1 MKPGLSLADIDELP
15 VVLDLVTAG
24 RALGLGRTKSYQLA
38 KTGQFPCRL
47 IRAGKTYLV
56 PTAELL
62 TLLGLTPQR
71 GSTNPQP
78 KG

>member
-1 MKPGLSLADIDELP
+1 MKSGLVLGDIDELP

-24 RALGLGRTKSYQLA
+24 RILGFGRTKAYELA
-38 KTGQFPCRL
+38 RAGQFPCRL

-56 PTAELL
+56 PTVELL
-62 TLLGLTPQR
+62 TLLGLDPVR
-71 GSTNPQP
+71 GSTTL